1 MKIKFFEE
9 FKRIKIRYI
18 GSIGFMIGI
27 YTIFTKLIELGFAD
41 FVVLDVVLMVLL
53 EINFRLKY

>member
-1 MKIKFFEE
+1 
-9 FKRIKIRYI
+9 
-18 GSIGFMIGI
+18 MIGI

-53 EINFRLKY
+53 EINFRLKYWKEKDRR